1 MGIINSKDKRFMLA
15 CGLRSLRV
23 WSYDSI
29 AFRPVTS
36 QGHHGNYMIKK
47 SCSPHSSH
55 EEDKEREDGPRTK
68 HTLNGMFPVA
78 HFLQLGPTF

>member
-55 EEDKEREDGPRTK
+55 EEDKERVELGTMEGGQ
-68 HTLNGMFPVA
+68 TVVGMYYTREE
-78 HFLQLGPTF
+78 FL